1 MQWPFYGLSTL
12 PPFAQMK
19 PDLPPI
25 LPDLAPGS
33 GKILGERLRQL
44 RKRRQMTLAELAGG
58 CGLSIGYLSQI
69 ERNLAE
75 PSINALFAIAHHL
88 GVTVQWFFAGEEGG
102 IPAEERSY
110 VIRRPNRLRVAYE
123 QGIVD
128 ELLTPQMSLALEMIQ
143 SHMPPGS
150 EVSQA
155 YAHEGDE
162 VGLVI
167 SGQLELWVGERYFL
181 LQEGDS
187 FSHSSREPHRYRNP
201 GPGDTVVVWA
211 ITPPTY

>member
-1 MQWPFYGLSTL
+1 
-12 PPFAQMK
+12 MK
-19 PDLPPI
+19 PDQPPVPSI
-25 LPDLAPGS
+25 TDLSEGS
-33 GKILGERLRQL
+33 DRILGERLRQL
-44 RKRRQMTLAELAGG
+44 RKRRKMTLAQLAEG

-75 PSINALFAIAHHL
+75 PSINALFSIAHHL
-88 GVTVQWFFAGEEGG
+88 GVTVQWFFSGEEEAV
-102 IPAEERSY
+102 PVEEHGY
-110 VIRRPNRLRVAYE
+110 VIRRANRLRVNYE

-128 ELLTPQMSLALEMIQ
+128 ELLTPRMSMTLEMIQ

-150 EVSQA
+150 EVAQA
-155 YAHEGDE
+155 YSHEGDE

-167 SGQLELWVGERYFL
+167 SGQMELWVGERHFM
-181 LQEGDS
+181 LQAGDS

-211 ITPPTY
+211 ISPPSY

>member
-1 MQWPFYGLSTL
+1 MTPT
-12 PPFAQMK
+12 PPT
-19 PDLPPI
+19 
-25 LPDLAPGS
+25 APGTEKLL
-33 GKILGERLRQL
+33 GKRLRQL
-44 RKRRQMTLAELAGG
+44 RKRRRMTLSQLAEG

-75 PSINALFAIAHHL
+75 PSINALFSIAHHL
-88 GVTVQWFFAGEEGG
+88 GVTVQWFFSGEEEAV
-102 IPAEERSY
+102 PPEEHGY
-110 VIRRPNRLRVAYE
+110 VIRRANRLRVNFE

-128 ELLTPQMSLALEMIQ
+128 ELLTPQMSLTLEMIQ

-150 EVSQA
+150 EVRHA
-155 YAHEGDE
+155 YSHEGDE

-167 SGQLELWVGERYFL
+167 SGQMELWVGERHFL
-181 LQEGDS
+181 LHAGDS

-211 ITPPTY
+211 ISPPTY

>member
-1 MQWPFYGLSTL
+1 MVL
-12 PPFAQMK
+12 PMK
-19 PDLPPI
+19 PDLPQI
-25 LPDLAPGS
+25 LPDIPPGS
-33 GKILGERLRQL
+33 GKVLGERLRQL
-44 RKRRQMTLAELAGG
+44 RKRRHMTLATLAEG

-69 ERNLAE
+69 ERDLAE
-75 PSINALFAIAHHL
+75 PSINALFSIAHYL
-88 GVTVQWFFAGEEGG
+88 GVTVQWFFSGEDHA

-110 VIRRPNRLRVAYE
+110 VIRRPNRLRVAFE

-150 EVSQA
+150 EVGQA

-181 LQEGDS
+181 LQAGDS